1 MPKNSAFN
9 LEVITENLKS
19 VIPCKNNSI
28 NLSEN
33 DAPPKKKSSLKKDLF
48 TKIAKKTK
56 INQDNA
62 RSHKI
67 EKKYSEKKVLTA
79 TDLFSRIETNNEMIT
94 SEKNIRKKSSDDDSE
109 NQEEQKIILDNYELN
124 ELDYEEA
131 VKLDKRNCCQIY
143 WSLLKREHIIF
154 FTFCNKDHN
163 IFFIKFIRLIFL
175 ICGDMAYNV
184 FFFSDET
191 MHKTYLNY
199 GKYNFYQ
206 QIPQIAISTV
216 VSNIIDVFLSFLC
229 MTDKY
234 YYEIKKLDKN
244 NKLEIF
250 SKLKTIKKKL
260 IFFFIFIT
268 IMFSF
273 YWYSIAC
280 FCAVYKNTQS
290 AFIKDSLSSFGLG
303 LIYPFALYLFPAILR
318 LIALKCKISCI
329 YFISGIIPFF

>member
-1 MPKNSAFN
+1 MAIIYFFIYLLFCIFFICKGVEELKLEYGKELFKNKNALSTNNNENEDNKNNEDENNNNKDDNYNDGDNNNIENNKKHRKSKTKKYKKSKSVFYKSEYKKKSSKNLKKQATKILPKNSAFN

-67 EKKYSEKKVLTA
+67 EKIYSEKKVLTA

-124 ELDYEEA
+124 ELEYEEA

-143 WSLLKREHIIF
+143 WSLLIREHIIF

-184 FFFSDET
+184 FFFQ
-191 MHKTYLNY
+191 MKPC
-199 GKYNFYQ
+199 
-206 QIPQIAISTV
+206 I
-216 VSNIIDVFLSFLC
+216 
-229 MTDKY
+229 
-234 YYEIKKLDKN
+234 
-244 NKLEIF
+244 
-250 SKLKTIKKKL
+250 KL
-260 IFFFIFIT
+260 I
-268 IMFSF
+268 
-273 YWYSIAC
+273 
-280 FCAVYKNTQS
+280 
-290 AFIKDSLSSFGLG
+290 
-303 LIYPFALYLFPAILR
+303 
-318 LIALKCKISCI
+318 
-329 YFISGIIPFF
+329 